1 MFEDGTEMEWVS
13 NFIGVYGATY
23 DGIILNTDDNN
34 YAGSWQDYPITDPMR
49 YICEKN

>member
-13 NFIGVYGATY
+13 NFIGVYGAAY
-23 DGIILNTDDNN
+23 DGIIFNTDDNA
-34 YAGSWQDYPITDPMR
+34 YAGSWQDFPITNAER